1 MLTNLTIRNFKRFGD
16 EVEIELGNPVV
27 FIGPNN
33 SGKTSAMQAL
43 ALWDIGLKRWNE
55 RRSGNTPERRPGVTV
70 NRRDLV
76 SIPVPNARLLWYG
89 LHVRDIF
96 RNEEGQQTRNVRIDV
111 IVEGVSEGRKWT
123 CGLEFDY
130 ANEESFYCR
139 PLRLGEGRH
148 PERMLIPEDAGKTQ
162 IAFLPPMSGLAAT
175 ETRLDHGAV
184 NVRIGEGRTA
194 EVLRNLCFRI
204 QTESEQNW
212 EKLVAHINDLFGA
225 QLDVPRYIV
234 ERGEVTMTYQ
244 ERGVTLDLSSG
255 GRGLQ
260 QTLLILAYMYA
271 NPGAIL
277 LLDEPDAHL
286 EILRQ
291 RQIYQLIAEVARESG
306 SQIIAASHSE
316 VLLNEAADRD
326 MVVAFVGSPHRIDG
340 RGNQLLKALNQI
352 GFEHYYQAERR
363 GWVLYLEG
371 STDLAILRAFA
382 RRLGHKDALEAL
394 EQPFVHYVANQP
406 SMVQNH
412 YYGLREALPDL
423 KAAALFD
430 RLDTRLPTD
439 GRIEYLMWRRREIE
453 NYICSQ
459 NVLEAY
465 ARSSAEADV
474 PGPIFAPPEVD
485 KRLATM
491 QESVEEIEQAMGT
504 LGRGSPWDSDTK
516 VSDDFLTPLFRAYF
530 LKLDLPNLMNKKDF
544 YELAEYIP
552 KSEIDP
558 EVGEKLDTI
567 AHVAQSAN
575 PAPL

>member
-76 SIPVPNARLLWYG
+76 SIPVPNARLLWHE

-111 IVEGVSEGRKWT
+111 VVEGVSEGRKWT

-148 PERMLIPEDAGKTQ
+148 PERMTIPEEAGKTQ
-162 IAFLPPMSGLAAT
+162 IAFLPSMSGLAAT
-175 ETRLDHGAV
+175 ETRLDQGAV

-194 EVLRNLCFRI
+194 EVLRNLCFSI
-204 QTESEQNW
+204 HQNRTQDW
-212 EKLVAHINDLFGA
+212 ERLVVHIRNLFGA
-225 QLDVPRYIV
+225 ELDVPRYIM
-234 ERGEVTMTYQ
+234 ERGEVSMTYE
-244 ERGVTLDLSSG
+244 ERGVALDLSSS

-260 QTLLILAYMYA
+260 QTLLILAYMYN

-326 MVVAFVGSPHRIDG
+326 MVVAFVGTPHRLDG
-340 RGNQLLKALNQI
+340 RGSQLLKVLNQI
-352 GFEHYYQAERR
+352 GFEHYYQAERK
-363 GWVLYLEG
+363 GWVLY
-371 STDLAILRAFA
+371 
-382 RRLGHKDALEAL
+382 
-394 EQPFVHYVANQP
+394 
-406 SMVQNH
+406 
-412 YYGLREALPDL
+412 
-423 KAAALFD
+423 
-430 RLDTRLPTD
+430 
-439 GRIEYLMWRRREIE
+439 
-453 NYICSQ
+453 
-459 NVLEAY
+459 
-465 ARSSAEADV
+465 
-474 PGPIFAPPEVD
+474 
-485 KRLATM
+485 
-491 QESVEEIEQAMGT
+491 
-504 LGRGSPWDSDTK
+504 
-516 VSDDFLTPLFRAYF
+516 
-530 LKLDLPNLMNKKDF
+530 
-544 YELAEYIP
+544 
-552 KSEIDP
+552 
-558 EVGEKLDTI
+558 
-567 AHVAQSAN
+567 
-575 PAPL
+575 